1 MKTRDRIIHVSLDL
15 FNREGEPNVT
25 TVDISNELDISPGNL
40 YYHFK
45 GKEELVGELFARF
58 YEQFNVI
65 LRAPV
70 QNPLR
75 LEDNWFYLVV
85 VFEHMHAYRFLYGN
99 VSLILQRYEQIQRPF
114 RRLIHMKQDAAR
126 AIFVQLREAGL
137 MHIDDSRIGMLARSV
152 ALTITYWFNFDK
164 LLGDRREDDE
174 DLIHD
179 GVIQVLSLIAP
190 HLGAMEQEFM
200 DTAMAIHSHQGRR
213 VVQASRAGRSGKP

>member
-1 MKTRDRIIHVSLDL
+1 MKTRERILNVSLEL

-75 LEDNWFYLVV
+75 IEDNWFYLVV
-85 VFEHMHAYRFLYGN
+85 VFEHMHAYRFLYRN
-99 VSLILQRYEQIQRPF
+99 ISLILQRYEQIQRPF
-114 RRLIHMKQDAAR
+114 RRLIHLKQDAAR
-126 AIFVQLREAGL
+126 AICVQLRTAGI
-137 MHIDDSRIGMLARSV
+137 MQIDDAGIDMLARSI
-152 ALTITYWFNFDK
+152 ALTITYWFNFDN
-164 LLGDRREDDE
+164 LLGDRPGDDE

-179 GVIQVLSLIAP
+179 GVLQALSLIAP
-190 HLGAMEQEFM
+190 HLGAMQREFM
-200 DTAMAIHSHQGRR
+200 DTALAIHSRLGRAA
-213 VVQASRAGRSGKP
+213 VQATRTKGGRK

>member
-1 MKTRDRIIHVSLDL
+1 MKTRDRIIHVSLEL

-25 TVDISNELDISPGNL
+25 TVDIANELDISPGNL

-45 GKEELVGELFARF
+45 GKEELVRELFERF

-75 LEDNWFYLVV
+75 MEDNWFYLVV

-99 VSLILQRYEQIQRPF
+99 ISLILQRYEQIQRPF

-126 AIFVQLREAGL
+126 AICLQLRKAGI
-137 MHIDDSRIGMLARSV
+137 MEIDDGSVDMLARSI
-152 ALTITYWFNFDK
+152 ALTITYWFNFDR
-164 LLGDRREDDE
+164 LLGDRPGQDE

-179 GVIQVLSLIAP
+179 GVLQVLSLIAP
-190 HLGAMEQEFM
+190 HLGTMQQEFM
-200 DTAMAIHSHQGRR
+200 DTAHAIHSRLGRAAA
-213 VVQASRAGRSGKP
+213 QATRPRGGKR

>member
-1 MKTRDRIIHVSLDL
+1 MKTRERIVHVSLEL

-25 TVDISNELDISPGNL
+25 SVDIANELDISPGNL

-85 VFEHMHAYRFLYGN
+85 VFEHIHAYRFLDRN
-99 VSLILQRYEQIQRPF
+99 VSLLLQRYEHIRRPF
-114 RRLIHMKQDAAR
+114 RRLLHMKQDAAR
-126 AIFVQLREAGL
+126 AICVQLREAGI
-137 MHIDDSRIGMLARSV
+137 MDIDDERIALLARSI
-152 ALTITYWFNFDK
+152 ALTITYWLNFDN
-164 LLGDRREDDE
+164 LMGDRPGDDE
-174 DLIHD
+174 GIIDD
-179 GVIQVLSLIAP
+179 GVLQVLSLVAP
-190 HLGAMEQEFM
+190 HVGALQREFM
-200 DTAMAIHSHQGRR
+200 QTALAIHHRGTTPAPRR
-213 VVQASRAGRSGKP
+213 R